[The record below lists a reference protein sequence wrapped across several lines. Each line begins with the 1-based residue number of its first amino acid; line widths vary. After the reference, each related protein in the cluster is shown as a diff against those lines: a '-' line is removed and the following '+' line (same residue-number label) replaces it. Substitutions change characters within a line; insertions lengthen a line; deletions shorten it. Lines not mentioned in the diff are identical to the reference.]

1 MMEVER
7 FENPNFT
14 SNTYLVRKASQKD
27 AFLIDIGE
35 YDLASNAIKDYN
47 IRGLLLT
54 HAHYDH
60 IYYVRKLKEDFP
72 NLWVYGSEDTLTNL
86 KDPKLNLSFYH
97 DDPVSFDASDFSKA
111 LVSTSG
117 IFVIAGLEIHWFDSP
132 GHHKG
137 CISYRI
143 GSYLF
148 SGDSFIPGFPIVT
161 KLRGGSKED
170 ARLSLSLIK
179 EEFQKCEYLAP
190 GHGPIYQSG
199 KFSFPN

>member
-1 MMEVER
+1 MMLVER

-14 SNTYLVRKASQKD
+14 SNTYLIRKASQKD

-35 YDLASNAIKDYN
+35 YDLASSAIKDYN
-47 IRGLLLT
+47 VMGLLLT

-72 NLWVYGSEDTLTNL
+72 NLTVYASGDTLENL

-97 DDPVSFDASDFSKA
+97 DDPVSFDASAFSKA
-111 LVSTSG
+111 LVGSSG
-117 IFVIAGLEIHWFDSP
+117 LFEIAGIEVHWFASP
-132 GHHKG
+132 GHHTG

-143 GSYLF
+143 GSYFF
-148 SGDSFIPGFPIVT
+148 SGDSFIPGYPIVT
-161 KLRGGSKED
+161 KLKGGNKED
-170 ARLSLSLIK
+170 AFNSLSLIK
-179 EEFQKCEYLAP
+179 EEFQKCEFLAP

-199 KFSFPN
+199 DFIFPN